1 MTINNFIK
9 SRPYLI
15 WYVQDY
21 DNLSTDAIVE
31 AVLNYGT
38 FNDIKKIFNIIGLKK
53 VALIFRRQIRGQRTR
68 NNYNPK
74 IRNYFKLYFD
84 KYA

>member
-1 MTINNFIK
+1 M
-9 SRPYLI
+9 I
-15 WYVQDY
+15 WYVKDY
-21 DNLSTDAIVE
+21 NNLSTDAIVE

-38 FNDIKKIFNIIGLKK
+38 FSDIKKLFYIIGLKK

-74 IRNYFKLYFD
+74 IRNYFRLYFD